1 MVKNIRVTYHK
12 QSPYRTKGNKI
23 KVVKTPG
30 GKLVAQ
36 YLTKRVAG
44 VHCGDCGGRLHAFD
58 ISDSTIEPPKLWE
71 IDLGGC
77 IESTPALWRGQIV
90 VGTRGGFVYAV
101 GDPLG

>member
-1 MVKNIRVTYHK
+1 MIVDNIWI
-12 QSPYRTKGNKI
+12 Q
-23 KVVKTPG
+23 
-30 GKLVAQ
+30 
-36 YLTKRVAG
+36 
-44 VHCGDCGGRLHAFD
+44 GDCGGRLHAFD

-90 VGTRGGFVYAV
+90 VGTRAGFVYAI